1 MSLGDL
7 LRALDQDL
15 ETRIAALR
23 TEAEAAAARVLAET
37 GQRLDRRR
45 NTELAIRES
54 QLRSEAA
61 RRIET
66 TRREAT
72 RRLLDAQAGALNRI
86 RVRARELLLRTEP
99 EPPLRSAVATAV
111 RSALEYFGDKG
122 VVVRCAPAWESALR
136 PILDRRVGSR
146 LEPAEGLGPGA
157 TITATDGSLEI
168 DATLERRFDR
178 LWPRLAI
185 DLVRELEGTS

>member
-1 MSLGDL
+1 MSITDL
-7 LRALDQDL
+7 VRALDNDL
-15 ETRIAALR
+15 EARIATLR
-23 TEAEAAAARVLAET
+23 TEAEVAAARVLAES
-37 GQRLDRRR
+37 GQQLDRRR
-45 NTELAIRES
+45 NAELALRES

-66 TRREAT
+66 SRREAT
-72 RRLLDAQAGALNRI
+72 RRLLDARAGVLDRI

-99 EPPLRSAVATAV
+99 EPHLRDAIATEV

-136 PILDRRVGSR
+136 PILNGREGSH
-146 LEPAEGLGPGA
+146 LEPAGGLGPGA
-157 TITATDGSLEI
+157 TLTATDGSVQV
-168 DATLERRFDR
+168 DATLESRFDR

-185 DLVRELEGTS
+185 DLVRELESTS